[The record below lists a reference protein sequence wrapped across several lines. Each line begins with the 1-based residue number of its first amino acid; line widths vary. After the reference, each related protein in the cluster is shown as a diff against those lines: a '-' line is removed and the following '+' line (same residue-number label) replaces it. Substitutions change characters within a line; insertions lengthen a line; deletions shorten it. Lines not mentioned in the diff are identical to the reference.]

1 MFNMFNMNELWA
13 AYLDDLEAH
22 IRLVAHALT
31 VDPSSVEDTFEHDLQ
46 APPEGSMPAT
56 LAPRAHSLMARMED
70 LGRCI
75 EDEMRSV
82 SRRRHTNR
90 TRTIP
95 VFIDSRM

>member
-1 MFNMFNMNELWA
+1 MNEIWG
-13 AYLDDLEAH
+13 AYLDELEAH

-31 VDPSSVEDTFEHDLQ
+31 LDPSSVANTFEHDVQ

-56 LAPRAHSLMARMED
+56 LAPRAQSLMARMED

-82 SRRRHTNR
+82 SRRRHTSR

-95 VFIDSRM
+95 VYIDSHM